1 MLNTN
6 LEKDQLEAQRLKHK
20 IREDQNSV
28 EQARKVRGK
37 VATQIIEANFSLNEI
52 ELKASAS

>member
-6 LEKDQLEAQRLKHK
+6 LEKDQLEAQRLKNK
-20 IREDQNSV
+20 IKEDQNSV

-37 VATQIIEANFSLNEI
+37 VATQLLEANFSLNEI